1 MKLEEFVGLLGMYRL
16 FCEVLR
22 HSVPVFVKHQR
33 PHGTGFHTLFLCAGQ
48 HCRLLPCCRDA
59 ESVSDGLPETLLLS
73 PKRLRSSSC
82 KPRFPH
88 KSIRIAGTEC
98 SVT

>member
-1 MKLEEFVGLLGMYRL
+1 MPSLRHGRYVVILLLNCCHLIAADAGCPAGPGFFRDTRYMKLEEFVGLLGMYRL

-48 HCRLLPCCRDA
+48 HRRLLPCVPGC
-59 ESVSDGLPETLLLS
+59 
-73 PKRLRSSSC
+73 
-82 KPRFPH
+82 
-88 KSIRIAGTEC
+88 
-98 SVT
+98 